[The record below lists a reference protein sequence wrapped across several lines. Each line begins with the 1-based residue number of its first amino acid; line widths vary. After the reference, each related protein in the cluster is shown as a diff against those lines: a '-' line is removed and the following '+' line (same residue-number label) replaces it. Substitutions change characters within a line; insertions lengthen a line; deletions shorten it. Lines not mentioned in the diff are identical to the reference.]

1 MTTQAA
7 GPLLLAAIALALPL
21 VEGASEHAQ
30 AQSFLAPA
38 GTQPPPATCGAAVRA
53 GNTLYLG
60 GQSGIDPHTGRVPA
74 DGRAE
79 ARLLMEGVRRTVAAA
94 GLHMDDLVSV
104 TVTST
109 DAQLNG
115 EFDAVYRTYFD
126 TRYPPPGF
134 VAAAALRGGA
144 HFELAGVAVRARLLQ
159 L

>member
-21 VEGASEHAQ
+21 VEGAPQHVPAAAAAHAP
-30 AQSFLAPA
+30 LAA
-38 GTQPPPATCGAAVRA
+38 CGAAVRA

-60 GQSGIDPHTGRVPA
+60 GQLGIDPHTGRVPA

-104 TVTST
+104 TVIST

-115 EFDAVYRTYFD
+115 EFDAVYRTYFG
-126 TRYPPPGF
+126 TRYPPHGF
-134 VAAAALRGGA
+134 APAAALVGGA
-144 HFELAGVAVRARLLQ
+144 HFELVGVAVRARLLR